1 MDSSNFKFKSTLKL
15 KSSNLANRQESV
27 EGSSLQSGLL
37 PNETI
42 TDQSS
47 TILPDAKIQTTP
59 LVSSANSEE
68 RNSLF
73 LKDDQNDLIHDNTNV
88 GNFNNVQL
96 SLGKDILD
104 SSSSDESEDF
114 DFSINKA
121 EIESPFPISRS
132 SIGATASTFLP
143 SSSQLNNQVSD
154 DQSNVLAGKRKL
166 VMYGR
171 NKPILGTDSEPSQ
184 NFATANLESISQRL
198 NNPNSSN
205 DYFLSHALPD
215 SSYSHKKFKYDAT
228 DTLDYSSVHNPSL
241 FEETDS
247 ILNDD
252 SEERL
257 ISEKFF
263 GKMKHD
269 HILKPESSNIEQDF
283 QSTSNLPTDGRLYPG
298 KQWVYEDADI
308 NAVPFGKSKEGKHQ
322 KGKKSNNST
331 KNAALYEKFG
341 TANIY
346 DQDIDTS
353 FTVGIVDSSES
364 YNALFQARGKSLKDN
379 TQKFKLSD
387 FYQSKDA
394 ANQPVDLNT
403 EIQKIADGIKKEQKT
418 NVLSLNAC
426 SVSTVPKQDYSKP
439 ILFGSYYTAS
449 TFSGK
454 ILYFQSELKSMLKT
468 EKESI
473 LRDNKGWVNSRISLT
488 ISKIEAELE
497 KKQVSRQH
505 NESLSLKTKKN
516 VIIEKNESKL
526 EKAPLWVDKYKPKNF
541 MDLVGN
547 EKVNRMALTWIK
559 GWDYCVF
566 GKEMLAK
573 QSIISGQV
581 SLNNKKMLLSPG
593 FQKKKFYG
601 NEDMNEY
608 EDRFKRPFKKI
619 MLLSGPPGIG
629 KTTLANIIAK
639 QAGYKPIEI
648 NASDDRT
655 SAHLLNQLDTVTTN
669 LGINERESPQL
680 LIIDEIDGVSS
691 SRSKDNENFVSL
703 LVKLVNEDLEAS
715 QHSKKAK
722 GENLQEGSNSKPKK
736 KKRKVIRRP
745 IICICNDLYAK
756 VLTPLR
762 DASLVVQLGPPS
774 GDKIVNH
781 LLRISKKE
789 QLIVD
794 SHFLSSLIKT
804 SRGDIRSC
812 INFLQAMKKTDLSPG
827 YKDPRILNS
836 FNKDTIPSIYEVW
849 DAVFTE
855 INHLQHKKLFNIQ
868 FDKSK
873 AGHLYMDHL
882 IRVLNSFGEYD
893 SIFQGC
899 FENYLKVNTRDT
911 NLSKFTDLAENWIL
925 FYDILGTKISANPI
939 NGYALSGYLPY
950 TFVAFNQVCG
960 NHLGVDNGTFG
971 YPRSENKAN
980 KLKRE
985 YTTVAHDFLNNISIT
1000 ETKLP
1005 KSLITFS
1012 TYVHSYI
1019 LRILSPNLSAGN
1031 LTLYT
1036 KEMKKALFD
1045 LVAIMKSLNLKYIQN
1060 KTEDGNYIFELSPPL
1075 DKIIKTSDQFMRYTV
1090 PIKYQARMLISQELE
1105 KMKISVLSEREQR
1118 DSTIKPNQLGEISN
1132 DKKGNNIHKRR
1143 VESVEK
1149 MGEPNG
1155 IKSEEKGKGIE
1166 KVLEKPSK
1174 RVSNLREFFG
1184 IKPQKKSIVH
1194 KTDNNKSE
1202 LAAKKDGVSETQGQ
1216 GVSKKESA
1224 KYKVWYI
1231 HNDGFSNA

>member
-1 MDSSNFKFKSTLKL
+1 MDSSSFKFKSTLKL

-68 RNSLF
+68 RNSLL

-132 SIGATASTFLP
+132 SIGATTSTFLP

-228 DTLDYSSVHNPSL
+228 DTLDYFSVHNPSL

-353 FTVGIVDSSES
+353 FTVGIVDSAES

-516 VIIEKNESKL
+516 VIREKNESKL
-526 EKAPLWVDKYKPKNF
+526 EKAPLW
-541 MDLVGN
+541 
-547 EKVNRMALTWIK
+547 
-559 GWDYCVF
+559 
-566 GKEMLAK
+566 
-573 QSIISGQV
+573 
-581 SLNNKKMLLSPG
+581 
-593 FQKKKFYG
+593 
-601 NEDMNEY
+601 
-608 EDRFKRPFKKI
+608 
-619 MLLSGPPGIG
+619 
-629 KTTLANIIAK
+629 
-639 QAGYKPIEI
+639 
-648 NASDDRT
+648 
-655 SAHLLNQLDTVTTN
+655 
-669 LGINERESPQL
+669 
-680 LIIDEIDGVSS
+680 
-691 SRSKDNENFVSL
+691 
-703 LVKLVNEDLEAS
+703 
-715 QHSKKAK
+715 
-722 GENLQEGSNSKPKK
+722 
-736 KKRKVIRRP
+736 
-745 IICICNDLYAK
+745 
-756 VLTPLR
+756 
-762 DASLVVQLGPPS
+762 
-774 GDKIVNH
+774 
-781 LLRISKKE
+781 
-789 QLIVD
+789 
-794 SHFLSSLIKT
+794 
-804 SRGDIRSC
+804 
-812 INFLQAMKKTDLSPG
+812 
-827 YKDPRILNS
+827 
-836 FNKDTIPSIYEVW
+836 
-849 DAVFTE
+849 
-855 INHLQHKKLFNIQ
+855 
-868 FDKSK
+868 
-873 AGHLYMDHL
+873 
-882 IRVLNSFGEYD
+882 
-893 SIFQGC
+893 
-899 FENYLKVNTRDT
+899 
-911 NLSKFTDLAENWIL
+911 
-925 FYDILGTKISANPI
+925 
-939 NGYALSGYLPY
+939 
-950 TFVAFNQVCG
+950 
-960 NHLGVDNGTFG
+960 
-971 YPRSENKAN
+971 
-980 KLKRE
+980 
-985 YTTVAHDFLNNISIT
+985 
-1000 ETKLP
+1000 
-1005 KSLITFS
+1005 
-1012 TYVHSYI
+1012 
-1019 LRILSPNLSAGN
+1019 
-1031 LTLYT
+1031 
-1036 KEMKKALFD
+1036 
-1045 LVAIMKSLNLKYIQN
+1045 
-1060 KTEDGNYIFELSPPL
+1060 
-1075 DKIIKTSDQFMRYTV
+1075 
-1090 PIKYQARMLISQELE
+1090 
-1105 KMKISVLSEREQR
+1105 
-1118 DSTIKPNQLGEISN
+1118 
-1132 DKKGNNIHKRR
+1132 
-1143 VESVEK
+1143 
-1149 MGEPNG
+1149 
-1155 IKSEEKGKGIE
+1155 
-1166 KVLEKPSK
+1166 
-1174 RVSNLREFFG
+1174 
-1184 IKPQKKSIVH
+1184 
-1194 KTDNNKSE
+1194 
-1202 LAAKKDGVSETQGQ
+1202 
-1216 GVSKKESA
+1216 
-1224 KYKVWYI
+1224 
-1231 HNDGFSNA
+1231 